1 MLKFVQRL
9 VAPKPSPIG
18 VSLGTECLRMAQVQ
32 RIAGEWRLLAAAE
45 AEVPVEARKDLAS
58 RLVFFEDMVK
68 TILSHGEF
76 KGRQAVL
83 GMPAAMMCAQ
93 HLRLPKMDLESL
105 RKALPWE
112 LRGKMPIDPAHAM
125 MRHIVAGEVYQ
136 DKEPSLEVIVMAAP
150 KESIQKCVKAAERAK
165 LDVVGME
172 SDPLAI
178 VHCIGPAFWRK
189 DADPV
194 IGIVDIGAAGTRL
207 MVAQGENVLF
217 ARFIAIG
224 GEQIAR
230 AVAASLGISEEQ
242 AQAMQRASTALR
254 GAEAGG
260 ADEAGGGGRAVAVA
274 APEAGRGDV
283 PGHVALERLVEELE
297 LCRRYHDA
305 AFPNRP
311 IERLVFVGGGA
322 RQRAWCQYVARRLN
336 IAAQVGDA
344 LSQIAKPA
352 DQLVVGSVDMR
363 QPQPAWAV
371 ALGLSLGKPVR
382 S

>member
-18 VSLGTECLRMAQVQ
+18 VSLGTESLRLAQVQ
-32 RIAGEWRLLAAAE
+32 RIGGEWHLLAATE
-45 AEVPVEARKDLAS
+45 VEVPVAARRDLAS
-58 RLVFFEDMVK
+58 RLTFFEDTVK
-68 TILSHGEF
+68 TILSRGEF
-76 KGRQAVL
+76 KGHQAVL

-136 DKEPSLEVIVMAAP
+136 DKEPSLEVVVMAAP
-150 KESIQKCVKAAERAK
+150 KDSIQKCVKAAERAK

-178 VHCIGPAFWRK
+178 VHCIAPAFWRK

-194 IGIVDIGAAGTRL
+194 IGIVDIGAEGTRL
-207 MVAQGENVLF
+207 VLVQGENVLF

-224 GEQIAR
+224 GEKIAK
-230 AVAASLGISEEQ
+230 AVAVSLGISEEQ
-242 AQAMQRASTALR
+242 AQAMQRASTVFRAADV
-254 GAEAGG
+254 GGEEAGG
-260 ADEAGGGGRAVAVA
+260 SARAVAVA
-274 APEAGRGDV
+274 TADAGRGEV
-283 PGHVALERLVEELE
+283 PGHAALERLVEELE

-322 RQRAWCQYVARRLN
+322 RQRVWCQYVARRLN

-344 LSQIAKPA
+344 LAQIAKPA
-352 DQLVVGSVDMR
+352 DQLTVGPVDMR

-371 ALGLSLGKPVR
+371 AVGLSLGKPVR